1 MARGRKKRGAGI
13 EREGLSFGPPPIF
26 CEQCPDL
33 AMAVV
38 DDAALCVRCM
48 MAALK
53 GRPEAWIA
61 EHTQPLVIHH
71 PN

>member
-1 MARGRKKRGAGI
+1 VRRDGDEDEPRADGDGVHYGI
-13 EREGLSFGPPPIF
+13 PPIF

-38 DDAALCVRCM
+38 DGSPLCLRCTK
-48 MAALK
+48 AELE

-61 EHTQPLVIHH
+61 RHARPLLVQRS
-71 PN
+71 